1 MRSLSVRDC
10 LLFANDIIGR
20 RLTPGEISTVLDDLV
35 KKGRG
40 EWEEDEYGGRTRCR
54 ILWRTP
60 EEIADDLYDWAE
72 KNGNVGGGVC
82 TVYELHSGEDVV
94 GTALEGADE
103 TLLRRAIAILEERG
117 KCRLFQGETSDED
130 GIKFF

>member
-1 MRSLSVRDC
+1 
-10 LLFANDIIGR
+10 
-20 RLTPGEISTVLDDLV
+20 
-35 KKGRG
+35 
-40 EWEEDEYGGRTRCR
+40 
-54 ILWRTP
+54 
-60 EEIADDLYDWAE
+60 
-72 KNGNVGGGVC
+72 
-82 TVYELHSGEDVV
+82 VV

>member
-1 MRSLSVRDC
+1 LRSLSVRDC

-82 TVYELHSGEDVV
+82 TVYELHSGEFTDA
-94 GTALEGADE
+94 ALFLNRIFG
-103 TLLRRAIAILEERG
+103 
-117 KCRLFQGETSDED
+117 C
-130 GIKFF
+130 